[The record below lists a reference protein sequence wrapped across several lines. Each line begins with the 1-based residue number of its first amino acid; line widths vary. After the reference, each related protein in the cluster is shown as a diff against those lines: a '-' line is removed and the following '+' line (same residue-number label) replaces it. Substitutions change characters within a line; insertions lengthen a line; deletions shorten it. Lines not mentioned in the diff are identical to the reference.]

1 VIEMDK
7 AKIAALTKQLKD
19 LQENYGIIAADY
31 VKFKDEFIG
40 KLEGLSDEI
49 QVVKWEIRQEKIPGE
64 D

>member
-1 VIEMDK
+1 MDN

-19 LQENYGIIAADY
+19 LQEKYKTTATDY
-31 VKFKDEFIG
+31 LIFKDEFIG

-49 QVVKWEIRQEKIPGE
+49 QAVKWEIRQAKMPVE